1 MRLIIISLI
10 LCIPFLV
17 PAQINQTDAEGLRQ
31 GKWEKRYPSGKLIYV
46 GQFKNGEPV
55 GDWTRFYPGGI
66 VKAKIHY
73 AENSDSAFVQLFS
86 ERGKKIAEGNY
97 VNEKRAGKWTL
108 YSGDIKIS
116 EENYVDGE
124 KHGVSMNFYPTG
136 ELFDRAEW
144 KNGVQEG
151 KYEVFFKNGE
161 PYMQCKYSEGKR
173 NGLCLS
179 YFKNG
184 RVEMEAYYKNNLRN
198 GEWKF
203 YNEEGDHLYTLKY
216 DEGKLLNPE
225 VRDSIGNQQMEE
237 MEKGRHNIPDPEK
250 FMQDPSEYMMQMER
264 FR

>member
-31 GKWEKRYPSGKLIYV
+31 GKWEKRYPGGKLIYV

-116 EENYVDGE
+116 
-124 KHGVSMNFYPTG
+124 
-136 ELFDRAEW
+136 
-144 KNGVQEG
+144 
-151 KYEVFFKNGE
+151 
-161 PYMQCKYSEGKR
+161 
-173 NGLCLS
+173 
-179 YFKNG
+179 
-184 RVEMEAYYKNNLRN
+184 
-198 GEWKF
+198 
-203 YNEEGDHLYTLKY
+203 
-216 DEGKLLNPE
+216 
-225 VRDSIGNQQMEE
+225 
-237 MEKGRHNIPDPEK
+237 
-250 FMQDPSEYMMQMER
+250 
-264 FR
+264 

>member
-1 MRLIIISLI
+1 MRLTIFSLI
-10 LCIPFLV
+10 LCFPFLV
-17 PAQINQTDAEGLRQ
+17 SAQINQTDADGLRQ
-31 GKWEKRYPSGKLIYV
+31 GKWEKRYPSGKLIYE
-46 GQFKNGEPV
+46 GQFKDGEPV
-55 GDWTRFYPGGI
+55 GEWTRYYPGGL

-73 AENSDSAFVQLFS
+73 DTDSAFTQLFN
-86 ERGKKIAEGNY
+86 EQGKKIAEGNY

-108 YSGDIKIS
+108 YSDGIKIS
-116 EENYVDGE
+116 EESYVEGQ
-124 KHGVSMNFYPTG
+124 KHGISRKFYPTG
-136 ELFDRAEW
+136 ELFEKTEW
-144 KNGVQEG
+144 KNGLQEG
-151 KYEVFFKNGE
+151 DYEVFFKNGE

-184 RVEMEAYYKNNLRN
+184 RVEMEAHYKNNLRH

-203 YNEEGDHLYTLKY
+203 YNNEGDHLYTLKY
-216 DEGKLLNPE
+216 EEGKLLNPE
-225 VRDSIGNQQMEE
+225 VRDSIGNQQIQE